1 MTAAYET
8 AEWLM
13 QNKYCL
19 STISITSYYTG
30 MVILPKGRD
39 LTKKPLTLSH

>member
-13 QNKYCL
+13 QNKQYL
-19 STISITSYYTG
+19 STISIISDYTE